1 MKKLTRGTRHLI
13 DFTIEKQHLNIEQVD
28 TAELVEHICIEVEK
42 KYPGKSLDYNLQRM
56 GLEKTSDVQ
65 NAVNTYLALYHR
77 RKDTLK
83 KKEGESD

>member
-1 MKKLTRGTRHLI
+1 MKKLTRGTRKLI
-13 DFTIEKQHLNIEQVD
+13 DYTIEKQQLNIDQVD
-28 TAELVEHICIEVEK
+28 TTELVDHICIEVEE

-65 NAVNTYLALYHR
+65 NAVNTYLTLYH
-77 RKDTLK
+77 KKKEQLK